1 MEIQSIRH
9 SWPEKAG
16 FDLMRPNG
24 APEYILVHFLSPAE
38 FMLADKWHHLVPGD
52 LLVMTPYMPHRLL
65 AQQPLL
71 HDWMHITGDVAAE
84 LKAFDL
90 DVNSVYHI
98 KQSEQVT
105 ERIAKLES
113 EFFARNQYW
122 QNYTQALLN
131 ELWIT
136 ISRQVNGAV
145 VQSVVEDAAARLR
158 ELRTEMIL
166 HPEHAWTN
174 EDMARYLNVSVSR
187 LFPLYKSLFSI
198 SPKQDLI
205 LMRME
210 KAKRLL
216 QQGVSVVHTAEQ
228 LRYNSTYH
236 FIRQFRQQT
245 GMTPGKWA
253 LSYSMKE

>member
-38 FMLADKWHHLVPGD
+38 FMLADEWHHLVPGD
-52 LLVMTPYMPHRLL
+52 LLVMPPYMPHRLL

-113 EFFARNQYW
+113 EFFARNLYW
-122 QNYTQALLN
+122 QTYMHALLD
-131 ELWIT
+131 ELWVT
-136 ISRQVNGAV
+136 VSRQVNGTL
-145 VQSVVEDAAARLR
+145 VQPVIEDAATRLR
-158 ELRTEMIL
+158 ELRAEMIL
-166 HPEHAWTN
+166 HPENTWTN
-174 EDMARYLNVSVSR
+174 EEMARYLNVSVSR
-187 LFPLYKSLFSI
+187 LFPLYKSMFSI
-198 SPKQDLI
+198 SPGRDLI
-205 LMRME
+205 LMRVE
-210 KAKRLL
+210 KAKGLL
-216 QQGVSVVHTAEQ
+216 RQGVSVVHTAEQ
-228 LRYNSTYH
+228 LGYNSTYH